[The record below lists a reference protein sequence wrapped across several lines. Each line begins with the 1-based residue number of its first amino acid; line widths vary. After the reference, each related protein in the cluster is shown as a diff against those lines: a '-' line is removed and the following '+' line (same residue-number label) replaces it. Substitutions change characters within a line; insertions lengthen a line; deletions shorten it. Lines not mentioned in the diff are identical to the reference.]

1 MACKLQEMVVHPTEE
16 SFKHMVSPK
25 LLNHCPIK
33 VEDVTNAKTI
43 LGSDLTGVRGKTVR
57 HKPDRVE
64 MELTQIPRDLYELH
78 KFVTLTED
86 VIFVNGIEFLTTLS
100 RKIKFLAVE
109 HIPPHTAEHIRSLLT
124 KIVNIYTRGGFLVRV
139 VLIDMDFEKVADDL
153 ELVQVNTTAAREHV
167 GKIDQ
172 VFRVVK
178 EQARSVIVNLLFKSL
193 KKNSETLDLF
203 CGTMFKWFSGHTGYF
218 RKALPYINCHWPRGG
233 L

>member
-1 MACKLQEMVVHPTEE
+1 M
-16 SFKHMVSPK
+16 
-25 LLNHCPIK
+25 
-33 VEDVTNAKTI
+33 
-43 LGSDLTGVRGKTVR
+43 R

-139 VLIDMDFEKVADDL
+139 VLIDMDFEKVSDDL

-178 EQARSVIVNLLFKSL
+178 EQSRSVIVNLLFKSL
-193 KKNSETLDLF
+193 KKTVKRLIYFVVLCLSGFLVTQGISE
-203 CGTMFKWFSGHTGYF
+203 KHS
-218 RKALPYINCHWPRGG
+218 PI
-233 L
+233 